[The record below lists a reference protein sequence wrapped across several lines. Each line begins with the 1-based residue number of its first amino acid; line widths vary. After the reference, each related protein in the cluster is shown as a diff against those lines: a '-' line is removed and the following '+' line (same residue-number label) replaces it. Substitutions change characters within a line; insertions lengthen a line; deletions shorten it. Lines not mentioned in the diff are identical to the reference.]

1 MARRT
6 CSIAREGAGLEE
18 ATTLQVAVGAED
30 ARQPPLVTTEARVD
44 AATQTTN
51 GPRPQVA
58 VAAGAATSSI
68 DVLLLALVTDHSGA

>member
-18 ATTLQVAVGAED
+18 ATTLQVAIGPED
-30 ARQPPLVTTEARVD
+30 ARRPSLV
-44 AATQTTN
+44 ATQARIDTATQATN

-58 VAAGAATSSI
+58 ITTRPATAPI